1 MPPTHDLDRFVRKQN
16 PKYADVLSEL
26 THGRKTSHWMWYIFP
41 QLVGLGKS
49 TTAIEFAI
57 HDLDEARRF
66 LEHPILGARLMECI
80 GLVLAVR
87 GRSAADVFGD
97 DEKKLRSCATLFA
110 QVSPAGSP
118 FHRLLDHYFEG
129 EADRRTMELLEDGEE
144 KPS

>member
-66 LEHPILGARLMECI
+66 LARCPK
-80 GLVLAVR
+80 
-87 GRSAADVFGD
+87 SDW
-97 DEKKLRSCATLFA
+97 
-110 QVSPAGSP
+110 
-118 FHRLLDHYFEG
+118 Y
-129 EADRRTMELLEDGEE
+129 
-144 KPS
+144 